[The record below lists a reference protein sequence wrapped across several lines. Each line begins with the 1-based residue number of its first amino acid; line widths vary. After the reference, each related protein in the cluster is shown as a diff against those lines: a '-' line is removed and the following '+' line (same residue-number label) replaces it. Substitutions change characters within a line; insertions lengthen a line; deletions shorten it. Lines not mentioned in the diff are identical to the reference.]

1 MRRRVLT
8 VAAGVVCSL
17 AVALPAASG
26 DGGPPQGAVQGWD
39 GLAHGA
45 VRYVAV
51 SIGNW
56 TSVQVIRRN
65 GGRLVQ
71 FMSIKGRWGIPLV
84 AVDSPG
90 DALLRDERTLVLAQV
105 SYGPTL
111 RKQSSFALVDM
122 KRMRVLRKIHVD
134 GHMTFDAVSP
144 DGRYL
149 YLTEFVSPQDFTAYR
164 VRAFDVKANRLLPK
178 IVSDRSTWETTMQG
192 WPVSRVNRDGWAFTL
207 YATGGRPF
215 IHALDT
221 RHVAAVCINLPW
233 DSEPRYIYSY
243 RVRFDRDGHL
253 VVRGRHGRVL
263 VTVDRGS
270 LRILSSVRNP

>member
-8 VAAGVVCSL
+8 IAAGVLCSL
-17 AVALPAASG
+17 AAAMPAAG

-51 SIGNW
+51 PVGDW
-56 TSVQVIRRN
+56 TSVQVINRS
-65 GGRLVQ
+65 GGRVVQ
-71 FMSIKGRWGIPLV
+71 FLGIKGRWGIPLV

-90 DALLRDERTLVLAQV
+90 DALLRDGRTLVLAQV
-105 SYGPTL
+105 SYGRTL
-111 RKQSSFALVDM
+111 RKHSSFVFADM
-122 KRMRVLRKIHVD
+122 KRMRILRRIQVS
-134 GHMTFDAVSP
+134 GHMTFDAISP
-144 DGRYL
+144 DARYM
-149 YLTEFVSPQDFTAYR
+149 YLTEYVSPQNFTAYR
-164 VRAFDVKANRLLPK
+164 VRAFDLKANRLLPK
-178 IVSDRSTWETTMQG
+178 IVSDRTTWETTMQG
-192 WPVSRVNRDGWAFTL
+192 WPVSRVNRDGWAYTL

-233 DSEPRYIYSY
+233 GSEPRYIYDY

-253 VVRGRHGRVL
+253 VVRGRHGRAL

-270 LRILSSVRNP
+270 LRVLSSVRNP

>member
-8 VAAGVVCSL
+8 IAAGVLCSL
-17 AVALPAASG
+17 AAAMPAAG

-39 GLAHGA
+39 GLANGA

-51 SIGNW
+51 PVGDW
-56 TSVQVIRRN
+56 TSVQVINRS
-65 GGRLVQ
+65 GGRVVQ
-71 FMSIKGRWGIPLV
+71 FLGIKGRWGIPLV

-90 DALLRDERTLVLAQV
+90 DALLRDGRTLVLAQV
-105 SYGPTL
+105 SYGRAL
-111 RKQSSFALVDM
+111 RKHSSFVFADM
-122 KRMRVLRKIHVD
+122 KRMRIMRRIQVS
-134 GHMTFDAVSP
+134 GHMTFDAISP
-144 DGRYL
+144 DARYM
-149 YLTEFVSPQDFTAYR
+149 YLTEYVSPQDFTAYR
-164 VRAFDVKANRLLPK
+164 VRAFDLKANRLLPK
-178 IVSDRSTWETTMQG
+178 IVSDRTTWETTMQG

-233 DSEPRYIYSY
+233 ASEPRYIYDY

-253 VVRGRHGRVL
+253 VVRGRHGRAL
-263 VTVDRGS
+263 VTVDRES
-270 LRILSSVRNP
+270 LRVLSSVRHP

>member
-8 VAAGVVCSL
+8 IAAGVLCSL
-17 AVALPAASG
+17 AAAMPAAG

-39 GLAHGA
+39 GLANGA

-51 SIGNW
+51 PVGDW
-56 TSVQVIRRN
+56 TSVQVINRS
-65 GGRLVQ
+65 GGRVVQ
-71 FMSIKGRWGIPLV
+71 FLGIKSRWGIPLV

-90 DALLRDERTLVLAQV
+90 DALLRDGRTLVLAQV
-105 SYGPTL
+105 SYGRTL
-111 RKQSSFALVDM
+111 RKHSSFVFADM
-122 KRMRVLRKIHVD
+122 KRMRILRRIDVS
-134 GHMTFDAVSP
+134 GHMTFDAISP
-144 DGRYL
+144 DARYM

-164 VRAFDVKANRLLPK
+164 VRAFDLKANRLLPK
-178 IVSDRSTWETTMQG
+178 IVSDRTTWETTMQG

-233 DSEPRYIYSY
+233 ASEPRYIYDY

-253 VVRGRHGRVL
+253 VVRGRHGRAL
-263 VTVDRGS
+263 VTVDRES
-270 LRILSSVRNP
+270 LRVLSSVRNP